1 MVADGNI
8 RRDRNV
14 NLEIRL
20 AAAVTVVALLPTLAA
35 AEPVDACQYGTPAAF
50 AAVAE
55 GYVGDWR
62 MNHLAGF
69 VVTSAMTLPFGN
81 DPDGPDTVTL
91 FLQDGRLLLTHPEM
105 PSPMVLDWADEPV
118 WEFQREADADGV
130 PEPLL
135 TSGEIEMVMG
145 CSNDRMARLIGRQT
159 VVIEGVQ
166 MEFTYRFMVTGSTSM
181 YGIMHTSAVAHGH
194 PVEAWRSVSMV
205 ALD

>member
-1 MVADGNI
+1 
-8 RRDRNV
+8 V

-20 AAAVTVVALLPTLAA
+20 STAAFAACLPTFLA
-35 AEPVDACQYGTPAAF
+35 AEPVDACRYGTPSAF
-50 AAVAE
+50 AEVAE
-55 GYVGDWR
+55 AYVGDWQ

-91 FLQDGRLLLTHPEM
+91 FLQDGRLSLTHPEM
-105 PSPMVLDWADEPV
+105 PSPMALNWADEPV
-118 WEFQREADADGV
+118 WEFQREAEADGV

-135 TSGEIEMVMG
+135 TSDEIELVMG
-145 CSNDRMARLIGRQT
+145 CSNDRMARLIGRQS
-159 VVIEGVQ
+159 VMIDGVQ
-166 MEFTYRFMVTGSTSM
+166 MDFTYRFMVTGGTSM